1 MLKKI
6 IKFLGRHK
14 IITTILVIVI
24 IVAGYFGYKSL
35 NGATGETRYVL
46 AAVEKGTI
54 SQIVSGTGQVSASDQ
69 LDIKPSVSG
78 NITKSYVV
86 DGQAVKSGDL
96 LFQIDS
102 QDAQKAVKDASAS
115 LENAKISLAKLEQG
129 STAQDIAN
137 SQLQVDSAQNSLVDA
152 QNNLEIVNNKA
163 NLDLSNAYDDAR
175 TLLQDTYGDI
185 NDILNRQVSGMFT
198 DYGNSLVYLTA
209 DSQAQIDAL
218 SGRSRAFDALEKLK
232 NIADNLPTD
241 NSGVDEALVK
251 AENYLVIIQDFA
263 SSLTDSLNSAIT
275 SSDMTQSTINGYKS
289 TASSAR
295 SSAGSAKSAINTK
308 RQAIVNQVTT
318 NNSNILTAK
327 NKIISSQNSLAQAQ
341 NNLTI
346 KKAGAD
352 QLDLRTK
359 QISVS
364 QAATSLANAQSKL
377 SDYTIKA
384 TFDGIVTGIVSVSGY
399 TASAN
404 TVLATVITKQQIANI
419 SLNEVDAT
427 NVKVGQKATLTFD
440 AVSDLSITGN
450 VVQMDAIGTVSQGV
464 VSYGAKIALDTQDD
478 RIKPG
483 MSASA
488 NIILNAKADIVLVP
502 SSAIKT
508 SGSSSYVEVLKGV
521 TSSMPIASDG
531 SVSANA
537 GNLTQATIET
547 GISDDTYTEVISG
560 LNVGDLVVTKIVIS
574 TASTATSQTKSL
586 MQLFGG
592 GGRTSG
598 SSSGIKSSSGTTNKS
613 SSGSS
618 SGGDFSGPP
627 PGM

>member
-1 MLKKI
+1 M
-6 IKFLGRHK
+6 
-14 IITTILVIVI
+14 
-24 IVAGYFGYKSL
+24 
-35 NGATGETRYVL
+35 
-46 AAVEKGTI
+46 
-54 SQIVSGTGQVSASDQ
+54 
-69 LDIKPSVSG
+69 
-78 NITKSYVV
+78 
-86 DGQAVKSGDL
+86 
-96 LFQIDS
+96 
-102 QDAQKAVKDASAS
+102 
-115 LENAKISLAKLEQG
+115 
-129 STAQDIAN
+129 
-137 SQLQVDSAQNSLVDA
+137 
-152 QNNLEIVNNKA
+152 
-163 NLDLSNAYDDAR
+163 
-175 TLLQDTYGDI
+175 
-185 NDILNRQVSGMFT
+185 
-198 DYGNSLVYLTA
+198 
-209 DSQAQIDAL
+209 
-218 SGRSRAFDALEKLK
+218 
-232 NIADNLPTD
+232 
-241 NSGVDEALVK
+241 
-251 AENYLVIIQDFA
+251 
-263 SSLTDSLNSAIT
+263 
-275 SSDMTQSTINGYKS
+275 
-289 TASSAR
+289 
-295 SSAGSAKSAINTK
+295 
-308 RQAIVNQVTT
+308 
-318 NNSNILTAK
+318 
-327 NKIISSQNSLAQAQ
+327 
-341 NNLTI
+341 
-346 KKAGAD
+346 
-352 QLDLRTK
+352 
-359 QISVS
+359 
-364 QAATSLANAQSKL
+364 
-377 SDYTIKA
+377 
-384 TFDGIVTGIVSVSGY
+384 
-399 TASAN
+399 
-404 TVLATVITKQQIANI
+404 
-419 SLNEVDAT
+419 
-427 NVKVGQKATLTFD
+427 GQKATLTFD